1 MRILTRYILW
11 EVFSHGVIGAAL
23 FTFVIFMRDVSR
35 ILELVVRNSAP
46 IPSVAEIFFLTIPT
60 ALTFTLPMGVLVG
73 ILIGLS
79 RMAADSEVTALRASG
94 IGAWRFVWIISI
106 FACGALAVAMVNN
119 VIVAP
124 RSAAALA
131 KLQNSLKT
139 SQRSFEIQP
148 RVFYEDLKGYVLYV
162 QDVEPASGAA
172 VWRNVFLADISN
184 PAAPKVT
191 LAQRAVVVNENDVL
205 RMHLESGSQQE
216 TDPSNPSQ
224 YTVSTF
230 DQTDIPIALPPAV
243 PPPSRDLLPAAELTT
258 SEVLERARHSDPAR
272 SRWYWIEFHR
282 RLALATSCLVLM
294 LVGIPLGLSSK
305 KGGKST
311 GFVLTILL
319 VFLYYFSLSAG
330 IAFARQGRLPPGLGV
345 WSADILFAFGGLLLL
360 HRVQRSSIDVVS
372 FGAVWKE
379 IVQRLPWGKGKA
391 ATGGTGSFLRKGSS
405 RFPQILDD
413 YVLRQ
418 FLEYLGLVLATFTV
432 LTLVFT
438 FFELLGDIIRNRI
451 ALITVGEYL
460 VNVIPSMVYLMT
472 PLSVLIAVLVTFGL
486 LQKSNELTAM
496 KATGISLYRLIVPI
510 LILAAMLSLTLFVF
524 DQLYLPHANKRQD
537 ALRNEIKGKPAQT
550 YLNPQHKWIFGAHQE
565 IYYYEFFDSER
576 NQFANLSVFDIDPKA
591 FALTERTFASRVFWN
606 DSLRKWVFE
615 RGWTRT
621 LAATQVK
628 DYRTFDVATF
638 ANVDEPPNYFKKEVK
653 QYSEMNFDELKGYIG
668 ELEQGGFDVVR
679 LKVQLYKKLSFPLIT
694 LVMSILAIP
703 FALSAGRQGALRGV
717 ATAIGIA
724 VVYWITSGL
733 FEAMGN
739 VNQLPAAL
747 AAWSPDVIFAL
758 AGGYFMLKVPT

>member
-11 EVFSHGVIGAAL
+11 EVFSHGLIGAAL

-46 IPSVAEIFFLTIPT
+46 IPSVAEIFFLTVPT

-94 IGAWRFVWIISI
+94 IGAWRFVGIISI
-106 FACGALAVAMVNN
+106 FATGALGIALLNN
-119 VIVAP
+119 IIIAP

-131 KLQNSLKT
+131 DLQNSLKT
-139 SQRSFEIQP
+139 SQISFEIQP

-172 VWRNVFLADISN
+172 IWKNVFLADIAN
-184 PAAPKVT
+184 PSAPKIT
-191 LAQRAVVVNENDVL
+191 LAQRATVVTQNDTL
-205 RMHLESGSQQE
+205 RMHLENGSQQE
-216 TDPSNPSQ
+216 TDPNNPNQ
-224 YTVSTF
+224 YTISTF

-243 PPPSRDLLPAAELTT
+243 PPPSRDLVPAAELTT
-258 SEVLERARHSDPAR
+258 SEVLSRAEHSDRAK

-282 RLALATSCLVLM
+282 RFALAASCLVLM

-311 GFVLTILL
+311 GFILTILL
-319 VFLYYFSLSAG
+319 VFLYYFALSAG
-330 IAFARQGRLPPGLGV
+330 IAFARQGKVSPPLGV
-345 WSADILFAFGGLLLL
+345 WGADIAFAIAGLILLF
-360 HRVQRSSIDVVS
+360 RVQRSSLDVIS
-372 FGAVWKE
+372 FRAVWKDF
-379 IVQRLPWGKGKA
+379 VQKFWRGGPKA
-391 ATGGTGSFLRKGSS
+391 QTAESTSLLRKGGS
-405 RFPQILDD
+405 RFPLILDD

-418 FLEYLGLVLATFTV
+418 FLEYLGLVLATFVV
-432 LTLVFT
+432 LTLVFS
-438 FFELLGDIIRNRI
+438 FFELLGDIVRNRI

-460 VNVIPSMVYLMT
+460 VNVIPSMLYLMT

-496 KATGISLYRLIVPI
+496 KATGISLYRLIVPV
-510 LILAAMLSLTLFVF
+510 LVLAGMLSVALFLF
-524 DQLYLPHANKRQD
+524 DQFYLPHANKRQD

-550 YLNPQHKWIFGAHQE
+550 YLNPQHKWIFGQHHE

-576 NQFANLSVFDIDPKA
+576 NQFANLSVFDLDPKA
-591 FALTERTFASRVFWN
+591 FALTERTFATRVFWN
-606 DSLRKWVFE
+606 DSLRKWIFE
-615 RGWTRT
+615 RGWVRS
-621 LAATQVK
+621 LAPTNVK
-628 DYRTFDVATF
+628 DYRTFDVTTF
-638 ANVDEPPNYFKKEVK
+638 SDIDEPPSYFKKEVK
-653 QYSEMNFDELKGYIG
+653 QYSEMNFDELKSYIR
-668 ELEQGGFDVVR
+668 ELEQGGFEVVR

>member
-1 MRILTRYILW
+1 MRILTRYVLW

-46 IPSVAEIFFLTIPT
+46 IPSVAEIFFLTVPT

-94 IGAWRFVWIISI
+94 IGAWRFVAIISI
-106 FACGALAVAMVNN
+106 FAAGALGIALLNN

-124 RSAAALA
+124 RSAAALSD
-131 KLQNSLKT
+131 LQNSLKS
-139 SQRSFEIQP
+139 SQISFEIQP

-172 VWRNVFLADISN
+172 IWKNVFLADIAN
-184 PAAPKVT
+184 PSAPKIT
-191 LAQRAVVVNENDVL
+191 LAQRATVVTENDTL
-205 RMHLESGSQQE
+205 RMHLENGSQQE
-216 TDPSNPSQ
+216 TDPNNPNQ
-224 YTVSTF
+224 YTISTF

-243 PPPSRDLLPAAELTT
+243 PPPSRDLVPAAELTT
-258 SEVLERARHSDPAR
+258 SEVLSRAKHSDRAK

-282 RLALATSCLVLM
+282 RFALAASCLVLM
-294 LVGIPLGLSSK
+294 LVGIPLGLASK

-311 GFVLTILL
+311 GFILTILL
-319 VFLYYFSLSAG
+319 VFLYYFALSAG
-330 IAFARQGRLPPGLGV
+330 IAFARQGKVPPTLGV
-345 WSADILFAFGGLLLL
+345 WGADIAFALAGLILLF
-360 HRVQRSSIDVVS
+360 RVQRSSLDVIS
-372 FGAVWKE
+372 FRAVWKDFA
-379 IVQRLPWGKGKA
+379 QKFWH
-391 ATGGTGSFLRKGSS
+391 GGLKTKTAESTSLLRKGGS
-405 RFPQILDD
+405 RFPLILDD

-418 FLEYLGLVLATFTV
+418 FLEYLGLILATFIV
-432 LTLVFT
+432 LTLVFS
-438 FFELLGDIIRNRI
+438 FFELLGDIVRNRI

-460 VNVIPSMVYLMT
+460 INVIPSMLYLMT

-496 KATGISLYRLIVPI
+496 KATGISLYRLIVPV
-510 LILAAMLSLTLFVF
+510 LVLAGMLSIALFLF
-524 DQLYLPHANKRQD
+524 DQFYLPHANKRQD

-550 YLNPQHKWIFGAHQE
+550 YLNPQHKWIFGQHQE

-576 NQFANLSVFDIDPKA
+576 NQFANLSVFDLDPKV
-591 FALTERTFASRVFWN
+591 FALTERTFATRVFWN
-606 DSLRKWVFE
+606 DSLRKWIFE
-615 RGWTRT
+615 RGWVRT
-621 LAATQVK
+621 LAPTNVK
-628 DYRTFDVATF
+628 DYRTFDLTTF
-638 ANVDEPPNYFKKEVK
+638 SDIDEPPSYFKKEVK
-653 QYSEMNFDELKGYIG
+653 QYSEMNFDELKSYIR
-668 ELEQGGFDVVR
+668 ELEQGGFEVVR

-694 LVMSILAIP
+694 LVMSLLAIP

>member
-46 IPSVAEIFFLTIPT
+46 IPSVAEIFFLTVPT

-94 IGAWRFVWIISI
+94 IGAWRFVGIVGI
-106 FACGALAVAMVNN
+106 FAAGALALALVNN
-119 VIVAP
+119 AVVAP

-131 KLQNSLKT
+131 NLQNSLKS
-139 SQRSFEIQP
+139 SQISFEIEP

-162 QDVEPASGAA
+162 QDIEPASHAA
-172 VWRNVFLADISN
+172 IWKNVFLADISN
-184 PAAPKVT
+184 PSAPKIT
-191 LAQRAVVVNENDVL
+191 MASRAVVVTENDVL
-205 RMHLESGSQQE
+205 QMHLEDGSQQE
-216 TDPSNPSQ
+216 TDPANPNQ
-224 YTVSTF
+224 YTISTF
-230 DQTDIPIALPPAV
+230 DQSDIPIALPAPETPV
-243 PPPSRDLLPAAELTT
+243 SRDQLPVAELNTSELLP
-258 SEVLERARHSDPAR
+258 RARASDPAR
-272 SRWYWIEFHR
+272 ARLYRIEFHR
-282 RLALATSCLVLM
+282 RFALATSCFVLM

-330 IAFARQGRLPPGLGV
+330 IAFARQGKVSPVFGV
-345 WSADILFAFGGLLLL
+345 WSADILFAIAGLFLLM
-360 HRVQRSSIDVVS
+360 RVQRSSIDVVS
-372 FGAVWKE
+372 FRAIWNEFVQKFSRGEKE
-379 IVQRLPWGKGKA
+379 TEVS
-391 ATGGTGSFLRKGSS
+391 TGTSLLRRWSS

-418 FLEYLGLVLATFTV
+418 YLEYLGLVLSTFVV

-460 VNVIPSMVYLMT
+460 MNVIPSMVYLMT

-496 KATGISLYRLIVPI
+496 KATGISLYRLIVPVITLSAI
-510 LILAAMLSLTLFVF
+510 LSIALFTF
-524 DQLYLPHANKRQD
+524 DQFYLPHANKRQD

-550 YLNPQHKWIFGAHQE
+550 YLNPQHKWIFGAHHE
-565 IYYYEFFDSER
+565 IYYYEFFDGER
-576 NQFANLSVFDIDPKA
+576 NQFANLSVFEFDPKA
-591 FALTERTFASRVFWN
+591 FQLLSRTFASRVVWN
-606 DSLRKWVFE
+606 EDIHKWIFE
-615 RGWTRT
+615 QGWTRS
-621 LAATQVK
+621 LSPTQVN
-628 DYRTFDVATF
+628 DYATFDLTTF
-638 ANVDEPPNYFKKEVK
+638 PALDEAPNYFKKEVK
-653 QYSEMNFDELKGYIG
+653 QYSEMNFDELKAYIR

-694 LVMSILAIP
+694 LVMSILAVP
-703 FALSAGRQGALRGV
+703 FAMSVGRQGALRGV

-724 VVYWITSGL
+724 VVYWLTSGL

-747 AAWSPDVIFAL
+747 AAWSPDLIFAL

>member
-23 FTFVIFMRDVSR
+23 FTFVIFMRDVGR

-94 IGAWRFVWIISI
+94 VGAWRFVAIIGI
-106 FACGALAVAMVNN
+106 FAVTAFGVALLNN
-119 VIVAP
+119 LVIAP

-131 KLQNSLKT
+131 SLQNSLKT
-139 SQRSFEIQP
+139 SQISFEVQP

-162 QDVEPASGAA
+162 QDVEPVTGAA
-172 VWRNVFLADISN
+172 LWKNVFLADISN

-191 LAQRAVVVNENDVL
+191 LAQRAVVVTEDDTL
-205 RMHLESGSQQE
+205 RMHLENGSQQE
-216 TDPSNPSQ
+216 TEPSHPDQ
-224 YTVSTF
+224 YTISTF
-230 DQTDIPIALPPAV
+230 DQTDIPIALPPVGPA
-243 PPPSRDLLPAAELTT
+243 PSRDLVPAAELKT
-258 SEVLERARHSDPAR
+258 SELLYRARTEHPAKA
-272 SRWYWIEFHR
+272 RWYWIEFHR
-282 RLALATSCLVLM
+282 RLALAASCLVLM

-330 IAFARQGRLPPGLGV
+330 IAFARQGKVQPALGV
-345 WSADILFAFGGLLLL
+345 WSADILFALAGLVLLRRL
-360 HRVQRSSIDVVS
+360 QQSSIDVVS
-372 FGAVWKE
+372 FRIAWSDIAKRFSRE
-379 IVQRLPWGKGKA
+379 KSTAEASTISAP
-391 ATGGTGSFLRKGSS
+391 LRKGSS

-418 FLEYLGLVLATFTV
+418 FLEYLGLILCTFVV

-460 VNVIPSMVYLMT
+460 VNVIPSMIYLMT

-496 KATGISLYRLIVPI
+496 KATGISLYRLIVPVVA
-510 LILAAMLSLTLFVF
+510 LAAGLSFALFLF
-524 DQLYLPHANKRQD
+524 DQFYLPHANKRQD

-550 YLNPQHKWIFGAHQE
+550 YLNPQRKWIFGAHRE
-565 IYYYEFFDSER
+565 IYYYEFFDGER
-576 NQFANLSVFDIDPKA
+576 NQFANLSVFSIDPKA
-591 FALTERTFASRVFWN
+591 FALIARTFASRVFWN
-606 DSLRKWVFE
+606 ESLHKWVFQQ
-615 RGWTRT
+615 GWVRT
-621 LAATQVK
+621 LTPTEVQ
-628 DYRTFDVATF
+628 DYKTFDVRTF
-638 ANVDEPPNYFKKEVK
+638 ADVDEPPNYFKKEVK
-653 QYSEMNFDELKGYIG
+653 QYSEMNFDELKAYIR

-679 LKVQLYKKLSFPLIT
+679 LRVQLYRKLSFPLIT

-703 FALSAGRQGALRGV
+703 FAVSAGRQGALRGV

-724 VVYWITSGL
+724 VVYWVTSGL

-747 AAWSPDVIFAL
+747 AAWSPDLIFGL
-758 AGGYFMLKVPT
+758 AGGYFILKVPT

>member
-23 FTFVIFMRDVSR
+23 FTFVIFMRDVGR

-94 IGAWRFVWIISI
+94 MGAWRFVAIISF
-106 FACGALAVAMVNN
+106 FAVGALAISLLNN
-119 VIVAP
+119 GIVAP

-131 KLQNSLKT
+131 RLQGSLKS
-139 SQRSFEIQP
+139 SQISFEVQP

-162 QDVEPASGAA
+162 QDVEPAAGSAI
-172 VWRNVFLADISN
+172 WKNVFLADVSN
-184 PAAPKVT
+184 PGAPKIT
-191 LAQRAVVVNENDVL
+191 LAQRAVVVTENDTL
-205 RMHLESGSQQE
+205 SMHLENGSQHE
-216 TDPSNPSQ
+216 TDPANPDQ
-224 YTVSTF
+224 YTISTF
-230 DQTDIPIALPPAV
+230 AQSDIPIP
-243 PPPSRDLLPAAELTT
+243 LPAAEPPPPRDMLPPAELKTT
-258 SEVLERARHSDPAR
+258 ELIERARNSPISRAR
-272 SRWYWIEFHR
+272 LYWIEFHR
-282 RLALATSCLVLM
+282 RFALAASSLVLM

-330 IAFARQGRLPPGLGV
+330 IAFARQGKVSPGLGV
-345 WSADILFAFGGLLLL
+345 WSADILFALAGLILLR
-360 HRVQRSSIDVVS
+360 RVQQSSIDVVS
-372 FGAVWKE
+372 FRAVWKE
-379 IVQRLPWGKGKA
+379 FAQRVWLAKEEA
-391 ATGGTGSFLRKGSS
+391 QTREGTTVLRKASS

-413 YVLRQ
+413 YILRQ
-418 FLEYLGLVLATFTV
+418 FLEYLGLVLCTFVV

-438 FFELLGDIIRNRI
+438 FFELLADIIRNRV
-451 ALITVGEYL
+451 ALVTVGEYL
-460 VNVIPSMVYLMT
+460 LNVIPSMVYLMT

-496 KATGISLYRLIVPI
+496 KATGISLYRLVVPV
-510 LILAAMLSLTLFVF
+510 LALSAALSFTLFLF
-524 DQLYLPHANKRQD
+524 DQFYLPHANKRQD
-537 ALRNEIKGKPAQT
+537 ALRNEIKGKPPQT
-550 YLNPQHKWIFGAHQE
+550 YLNPQHKWMFGAHHE
-565 IYYYEFFDSER
+565 IYYYEFFDGER
-576 NQFANLSVFDIDPKA
+576 NQFANLSVFTVDPAK
-591 FALTERTFASRVFWN
+591 FVLTGRTFSSRVFWN
-606 DSLRKWVFE
+606 DSLQKWVFE
-615 RGWTRT
+615 QGWTRF
-621 LAATQVK
+621 LEPTQVK
-628 DYRTFDVATF
+628 DYRSFDVTTF
-638 ANVDEPPNYFKKEVK
+638 AELDEPPNYFKKEIK
-653 QYSEMNFDELKGYIG
+653 QSSEMSFDELKAYIH
-668 ELEQGGFDVVR
+668 ELEQGGFEVVR
-679 LKVQLYKKLSFPLIT
+679 LKVQLYRKLSFPLIT
-694 LVMSILAIP
+694 FVMSILAVP

-747 AAWSPDVIFAL
+747 AAWSPDVIFGL
-758 AGGYFMLKVPT
+758 IGGYYMLKVPT